1 MALLIKRLKR
11 KHAEIVLYV
20 KFFLTIYVSSL
31 NRVLQQ
37 YNKLQ
42 YLGTWSLTDVIL
54 K

>member
-11 KHAEIVLYV
+11 KHAQIVLYV
-20 KFFLTIYVSSL
+20 KVSSL

-37 YNKLQ
+37 YNKLP
-42 YLGTWSLTDVIL
+42 YLGTGSLTDVIL